1 MNEPLAIVRATH
13 WIFGVHAVAA
23 VLRGAGVGVVRMLAR
38 DGREDGRMRELLAL
52 AGAAGVLVERC
63 GARRFEQLLGDV
75 AHQGVAIEQRVVAEP
90 DEGQLYEF
98 VAAATTPILLLV
110 LDEVTDPRNFGALL
124 RVADGAGVHAV
135 VTTRRRSAPM
145 SALVH
150 KSAAGAATAV
160 PVYRVTNLARALARL
175 KTAGVWIVGLAD
187 AAAPR
192 WLEADLRGPC
202 ALVVGAED
210 VGLRRLTREGCDA
223 LISIP
228 MQGAASSLNVSV
240 AAGVAL
246 YEAWRQRHGGAGDP
260 GAGAAVDPA
269 T

>member
-1 MNEPLAIVRATH
+1 MNGPTSRPATQ
-13 WIFGVHAVAA
+13 WIFGLHAVAA
-23 VLRGAGVGVVRMLAR
+23 VLRGAKGDVVRLLAR
-38 DGREDGRMRELLAL
+38 EGREDQRVREVIAL
-52 AGAAGVLVERC
+52 AAVAGVTVERC
-63 GARRFEQLLGDV
+63 GLRRFEQLLGDV
-75 AHQGVAIEQRVVAEP
+75 AHQGVALEQRVAPER
-90 DEGQLYEF
+90 DESELYDLI
-98 VAAATTPILLLV
+98 AAMTAPALLLV

-150 KSAAGAATAV
+150 KSAAGAAGSV
-160 PVYRVTNLARALARL
+160 PVYRVTNLARVLARL

-187 AAAPR
+187 QAAPR
-192 WLEADLRGPC
+192 WLDADLRVPC

-210 VGLRRLTREGCDA
+210 VGLRRLTRECCDA

-246 YEAWRQRHGGAGDP
+246 YEAWRQRHGAG
-260 GAGAAVDPA
+260 GTGV
-269 T
+269 TIE

>member
-1 MNEPLAIVRATH
+1 MEWNQGCGSKRSVTAATQ
-13 WIFGVHAVAA
+13 WLFGYHAVAA
-23 VLRGAGVGVVRMLAR
+23 VLRDANNDILRMLVR
-38 DGREDGRMRELLAL
+38 DGREVRRHRELISLAT
-52 AGAAGVLVERC
+52 AAGVAIERC

-75 AHQGVAIEQRVVAEP
+75 AHQGIAIEQRIPPEP
-90 DEGQLYEF
+90 DESELYEL
-98 VAAATTPILLLV
+98 VDAMTAPVLLLV

-135 VTTRRRSAPM
+135 VTTRRNSAPM

-150 KSAAGAATAV
+150 KSAAGAAGSV

-175 KTAGVWIVGLAD
+175 KQAGVWVVGLAD
-187 AAAPR
+187 QASPR
-192 WLEADLRGPC
+192 WLDADLKVSC

-210 VGLRRLTREGCDA
+210 VGLRRLTRESCDA

-240 AAGVAL
+240 AAGIAL
-246 YEAWRQRHGGAGDP
+246 YEAWRQRHA
-260 GAGAAVDPA
+260 
-269 T
+269 